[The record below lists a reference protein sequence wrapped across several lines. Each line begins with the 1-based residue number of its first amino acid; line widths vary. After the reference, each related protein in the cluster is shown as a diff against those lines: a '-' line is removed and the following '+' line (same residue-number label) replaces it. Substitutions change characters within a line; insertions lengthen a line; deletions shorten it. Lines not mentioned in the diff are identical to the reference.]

1 MVLQPHIT
9 AYANTCWWTLKIL
22 QCHLWCTGTTK
33 YTCTYKNALKMILQN
48 ITVDLWRKSILL
60 SHHHNTHNV
69 LHKNLHNRTTGHI
82 YHRSLCLNST
92 RESSLWRS
100 HSNHRRWQW
109 RSLLPR
115 TIPPNKCIAAILRP
129 QRSKG
134 RIQNHRHPNSSLACF
149 CQTQTYCHTE
159 LKYRFLLHKWYN
171 TIINLQSIDLPG
183 VTAPTIQYSIRI
195 IDMPLI
201 QYYSLIKNLL
211 KTLKGIWYIN
221 CTS

>member
-1 MVLQPHIT
+1 M
-9 AYANTCWWTLKIL
+9 
-22 QCHLWCTGTTK
+22 
-33 YTCTYKNALKMILQN
+33 
-48 ITVDLWRKSILL
+48 
-60 SHHHNTHNV
+60 
-69 LHKNLHNRTTGHI
+69 GHI

-92 RESSLWRS
+92 QERSLWWS

-115 TIPPNKCIAAILRP
+115 TIPPNKCIAAILHP

-134 RIQNHRHPNSSLACF
+134 HIQNHRHPNSSLACF

-211 KTLKGIWYIN
+211 KTLKGIWYITN
-221 CTS
+221 WARADFLPSCALFGSSLVLICGSGRLSVYREITHNIAHQWGFLW